1 MIRPNQK
8 WSALSVL
15 LIALPAG
22 FLTYFSARSFQSEQ
36 RAAIAGINLLV
47 PDLQQ
52 QLDQLVEDLAAAAV
66 DIPSGHA
73 GDVQVPAIEFIF
85 RLDESGHLRYPNYL
99 PVALAERSTAFSTA
113 MLSGERLEFQEQ
125 NLTAAASAYEGA
137 LGLAQHPRERA
148 ECLNAIARARAALG
162 QIEEIRI
169 VHEQLETEAVLVV
182 DADGSHPLSMSFI
195 RLAELLPA
203 EEVLPLLE
211 LWVGGILSGQYPVF
225 GGIHLLLER
234 AEQRAR
240 ERRDRVFPLDD
251 RRGTLM
257 RIADAREL
265 ADRTET
271 FTDLVSSRVLTG
283 HSQSVSGFGADGA
296 SFLLHVRPRSDDTL
310 VCVFYDLDE
319 LADQL
324 MQSPPGLELRSQG
337 FGLEIFDVDTAPRF
351 ELRHREGTRQ
361 VVSAS
366 RSIHRLR
373 IGIFAVDEAF
383 VLRNYRNRNLY
394 TLAGIFLLAGAIAG
408 GAYLIFREAGRQ
420 VQTAQMR
427 SEFVANVSHEL
438 RTPLTSIRMYAETLL
453 LERYRGREQLRE
465 YLATIMQESQRLS
478 RMVGNVLDFSR
489 MESGRKTYEFASVDL
504 GELVE
509 ETVAEFRGLFTQGQF
524 QLEIQIQPD
533 LPQMKADRDAIRR
546 WQT

>member
-1 MIRPNQK
+1 
-8 WSALSVL
+8 
-15 LIALPAG
+15 
-22 FLTYFSARSFQSEQ
+22 
-36 RAAIAGINLLV
+36 
-47 PDLQQ
+47 
-52 QLDQLVEDLAAAAV
+52 
-66 DIPSGHA
+66 
-73 GDVQVPAIEFIF
+73 
-85 RLDESGHLRYPNYL
+85 
-99 PVALAERSTAFSTA
+99 
-113 MLSGERLEFQEQ
+113 
-125 NLTAAASAYEGA
+125 
-137 LGLAQHPRERA
+137 
-148 ECLNAIARARAALG
+148 
-162 QIEEIRI
+162 
-169 VHEQLETEAVLVV
+169 
-182 DADGSHPLSMSFI
+182 
-195 RLAELLPA
+195 
-203 EEVLPLLE
+203 
-211 LWVGGILSGQYPVF
+211 
-225 GGIHLLLER
+225 
-234 AEQRAR
+234 
-240 ERRDRVFPLDD
+240 
-251 RRGTLM
+251 M
-257 RIADAREL
+257 RIAGAREL

-283 HSQSVSGFGADGA
+283 CSQAVSGFGANGA
-296 SFLLHVRPRSDDTL
+296 SFLLHVRPRSDDRL

-319 LADQL
+319 LAAQL
-324 MQSPPGLELRSQG
+324 MQSPPGLEVRSQG

-361 VVSAS
+361 VASAS

-383 VLRNYRNRNLY
+383 VLRNYRNRNLF

-489 MESGRKTYEFASVDL
+489 MESGRKTYDFASVDL

-533 LPQMKADRDAIRR
+533 WPQLKADRDAISTTVANLISNAIKYSKERR
-546 WQT
+546 EIRIRVERSRSVQSVEVADRGMGVPAEEHARIFEKFHRASSAGETATGTGLGLALAKGVAEAHHGSIACRSRRNGGTAFTLRLPQGEMET